1 MNILKSS
8 LLVAVSAF
16 TFTTTFAQDRTSG
29 GGSSTAPTRH
39 SVEATQATG
48 TILKKNL
55 RWDSKIPLN
64 KTYGE
69 LNDEQK
75 AELHKM
81 YSSLPPG
88 DEPPFPAEGIKPIF
102 NSIKNAQRTLQARG
116 ALDMKVTVGPD
127 GTATKVDDN
136 STTRSVQM
144 TERAQRVLMSTKYK
158 PGVCGGSPCTS
169 QYRFRLDL
177 NGG

>member
-16 TFTTTFAQDRTSG
+16 SFTNTWAQDRTTG
-29 GGSSTAPTRH
+29 GGSSPVPMRH

-55 RWDSKIPLN
+55 EWDSKIPLN

-69 LNDEQK
+69 LTDEQK

-81 YSSLPPG
+81 YASLAPG

-102 NSIKNAQRTLQARG
+102 NSLKNAQRTLQAHG

-144 TERAQRVLMSTKYK
+144 TQRAQRVLMSTKYK
-158 PGVCGGSPCTS
+158 PAVCSGAPCTM
-169 QYRFRLDL
+169 QYLFRLDL